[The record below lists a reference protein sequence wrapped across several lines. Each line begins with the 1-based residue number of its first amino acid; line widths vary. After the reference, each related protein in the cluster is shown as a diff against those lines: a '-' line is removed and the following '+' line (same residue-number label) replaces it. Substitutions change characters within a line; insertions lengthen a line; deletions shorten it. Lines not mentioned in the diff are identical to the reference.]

1 MILDSQLYTIMYILL
16 LYRVA
21 DTLSVCLFIFW
32 CYYEDLPFVVFM
44 ATLNKFYVMVI
55 SLLTYTDLIPTDVPA
70 IINSTQADMYHFLH
84 GFCLT
89 HIDFISSTI
98 ATNSKLT
105 QVMSHD
111 FVVTCLII
119 TELVPVILATTVE
132 LNTNLCWHFIVST

>member
-44 ATLNKFYVMVI
+44 ATLNKFYVTVI
-55 SLLTYTDLIPTDVPA
+55 SLLTYTDLIPTNVPA
-70 IINSTQADMYHFLH
+70 ISKSTQADMLH
-84 GFCLT
+84 GFCLI

-119 TELVPVILATTVE
+119 TELVPVILATAVE
-132 LNTNLCWHFIVST
+132 LNINLCWHFIVST